1 MTILI
6 TPNECMKILGI
17 GRNRLYEDLLRR
29 EDFPSFKIGNKYF
42 INRELLQ
49 DWANN
54 QCKN

>member
-17 GRNRLYEDLLRR
+17 GRNRLYEDLLKR